1 MNMIKDFKDKHKD
14 EPCFLIGTGPSLN
27 DVDVSLL
34 NDKLT
39 FGCSRTFL
47 MPDLKLNYYGV
58 ESERTVRNE
67 QIGIEMLECDAKFL
81 PQRFKNT
88 YFGDN
93 TVFVN
98 FPHSYPDFPKF
109 SFDCGE
115 IVYWGCNVLYMLL
128 QIAAYMGCNP
138 LYLVGINWWRNPEDM
153 QLHFHTKER
162 ITDYDPPRVA
172 VQNQG
177 MAYAAKVL
185 KEHNVQVYNLCP
197 ESYLK
202 AFPFKKIS
210 EVL

>member
-1 MNMIKDFKDKHKD
+1 MAVIKDFKDKHKD

-34 NDKLT
+34 DDKLT
-39 FGCSRTFL
+39 FGCSRTFM
-47 MPDLKLNYYGV
+47 MPKLKLNYYGV
-58 ESERTVRNE
+58 EAERTVRQE
-67 QIGIEMLECDAKFL
+67 QINIEMFECDAKFI
-81 PQRFKNT
+81 PMRFKNM

-98 FPHSYPDFPKF
+98 FPHAYPDFPKF
-109 SFDCGE
+109 SFDCEE

-128 QIAAYMGCNP
+128 QIATYMGCNP
-138 LYLVGINWWRNPEDM
+138 LYLVGINWWASGEDM
-153 QLHFHTKER
+153 KLHFHGDNVIAE
-162 ITDYDPPRVA
+162 YDPPRVD

-185 KEHNVQVYNLCP
+185 KEHNIQVYNLCP
-197 ESYLK
+197 KSHLK
-202 AFPFKKIS
+202 VFPFKELS